1 MNIWSIEDRTAA
13 DISSWFYENLN
24 EGMDKDEALRQAK
37 IRYITT
43 RNSDPYIW
51 GSFIL
56 IGEND
61 ALVKKISTRE
71 WIVGGFLVLILGG
84 ALMLFYRRRS

>member
-1 MNIWSIEDRTAA
+1 M
-13 DISSWFYENLN
+13 
-24 EGMDKDEALRQAK
+24 GKDEALRQAK

-43 RNSDPYIW
+43 RNSNPYVW

-61 ALVKKISTRE
+61 ALIKKISTRE
-71 WIVGGFLVLILGG
+71 WLIGGFLVLISGG
-84 ALMLFYRRRS
+84 ALMLSYRRRR